1 MSKKKGLFGGMFRK
15 KQKDGCCDME
25 IIEERDSCCNPEV
38 VKEPE
43 CDCGGV
49 CNPGTA
55 SESTEASAPSATDG
69 KVVIKVV
76 GTGCTKCNTLTENA
90 TQAANELG
98 IDFELIKISDMME
111 IAATGVMQTPGLI
124 INDKI
129 VSTGKVPK
137 IEEIKTLLL
146 KIE

>member
-1 MSKKKGLFGGMFRK
+1 MSEKKGLFGGMFRK

-25 IIEERDSCCNPEV
+25 IIEETDSCCNFEV
-38 VKEPE
+38 V
-43 CDCGGV
+43 
-49 CNPGTA
+49 
-55 SESTEASAPSATDG
+55 ASASSTSDG

-76 GTGCTKCNTLTENA
+76 GTGCAKCNTLTENA
-90 TQAANELG
+90 TQAANKLG

-129 VSTGKVPK
+129 VSTGKVPS
-137 IEEIKTLLL
+137 IEEIKMLIS